1 MGPLCQPR
9 PCIPAAPVS
18 NWAAGAQ
25 TGAVTVIGAHGREG
39 TPLAMTAT
47 AVTSLSA

>member
-1 MGPLCQPR
+1 VSTPPLHPGSAR
-9 PCIPAAPVS
+9 FKLGS
-18 NWAAGAQ
+18 RAQ